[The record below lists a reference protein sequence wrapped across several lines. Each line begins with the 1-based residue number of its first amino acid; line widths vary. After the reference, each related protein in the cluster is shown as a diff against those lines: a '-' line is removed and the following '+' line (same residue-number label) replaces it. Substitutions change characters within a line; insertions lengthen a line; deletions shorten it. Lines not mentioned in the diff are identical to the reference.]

1 MLRLLLVRHGETAWN
16 ASRRYQGQ
24 MDVPLNEVGR
34 RQAAA
39 VADRLTAEPVQAIY
53 ASDLDRAWETALVIA
68 RPHGL
73 TAISDPRLREL
84 DFGDWQGLTYAQ
96 IAEQAPEALAVWN
109 EDRVGRKPP
118 GGESLGMM
126 AERAG
131 EVIEE
136 IQSAHDDGTVVLVSH
151 GGTIRIILCLLLE
164 HPLAAYW
171 QFEVDNTAVSEIEW
185 RRLGPVV
192 VRWND
197 AHHLS
202 DRNRQSVF

>member
-1 MLRLLLVRHGETAWN
+1 
-16 ASRRYQGQ
+16 
-24 MDVPLNEVGR
+24 MDVPLNEMGR

-39 VADRLTAEPVQAIY
+39 VADRLACEPIQAIY
-53 ASDLDRAWETALVIA
+53 ASDLRRAWETALAIA
-68 RPHGL
+68 KPRDL
-73 TAISDPRLREL
+73 TPISEPRLREL

-109 EDRVGRKPP
+109 KDRVHRKPP

-136 IQSAHDDGTVVLVSH
+136 IQSAYDDGTVALVSH
-151 GGTIRIILCLLLE
+151 GGTIRLILCLLLD

-185 RRLGPVV
+185 HRLGPVV
-192 VRWND
+192 VHWND
-197 AHHLS
+197 ARHLTDS
-202 DRNRQSVF
+202 NRQGVF